1 MLKELLD
8 NIRLYLDGSRS
19 LYGLEEWLI
28 SNLQRILDSGNSES
42 IDIANDIDGC
52 LVEIAEGTLDERAL
66 RDNLLR
72 LVNNHDTYTLKS
84 DVSEPSIIDTVGVSS
99 ETIMTD
105 WQDPGPIQDY
115 YREHRVVFA

>member
-19 LYGLEEWLI
+19 LYGLEEWLV
-28 SNLQRILDSGNSES
+28 SNLQRILDSGNRES

-72 LVNNHDTYTLKS
+72 LINNHDTYTLKS

-105 WQDPGPIQDY
+105 WQDPDPVQDY